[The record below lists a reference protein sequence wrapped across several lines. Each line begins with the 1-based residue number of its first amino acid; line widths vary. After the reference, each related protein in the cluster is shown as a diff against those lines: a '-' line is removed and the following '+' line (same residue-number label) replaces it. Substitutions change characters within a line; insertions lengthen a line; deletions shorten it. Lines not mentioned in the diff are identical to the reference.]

1 MGFSTLIDILG
12 STLIGGMLLLILFRL
27 HDANSEN
34 LMTYGA
40 ELITQQNLV
49 ATVEVL
55 EYDFRKIG
63 YCKDWEKIPD
73 PSRAIIS
80 ADSNSI
86 KYLTDV
92 GTGSDPNGD
101 GIVDTMHY
109 YLGPA
114 SDLIVTDNPR
124 DRMLYRVI
132 NGATPAG
139 SNLGITE
146 FKLKYFNALGD
157 SIAFPITVPGEI
169 YTMQIN
175 ITVESPNLV
184 ASYLDPDVLIASS
197 AFWRQ
202 IRLAARNIRN
212 R

>member
-27 HDANSEN
+27 HDANTEN

-49 ATVEVL
+49 ATVELL

-63 YCKDWEKIPD
+63 YCDDWEQIPD

-92 GTGSDPNGD
+92 DSDGT
-101 GIVDTMHY
+101 VDTMHY
-109 YLGPA
+109 FLGPA
-114 SDLIVTDNPR
+114 SDLAVTDNPR
-124 DRMLYRVI
+124 DRMLYRVV
-132 NGATPAG
+132 NGETPKG

-146 FKLKYFNALGD
+146 FSLKYFNALGD
-157 SIAFPITVPGEI
+157 SISFPITIPGEI

-184 ASYLDPDVLIASS
+184 ASYLNPDSLIASS